1 MMNENWKPMNVKDI
15 LEIEEK
21 LWPLER
27 SWDSF

>member
-1 MMNENWKPMNVKDI
+1 MLNETGKPMTVKDI